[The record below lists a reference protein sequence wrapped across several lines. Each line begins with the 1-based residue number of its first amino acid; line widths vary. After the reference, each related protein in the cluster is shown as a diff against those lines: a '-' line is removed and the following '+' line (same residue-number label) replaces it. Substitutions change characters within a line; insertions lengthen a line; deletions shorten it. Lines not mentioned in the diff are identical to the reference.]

1 MTLQHWHFSTKPL
14 LLKGICP
21 FRLQW
26 GPQKVASTLSGYYSH
41 CLSHYRSNPEPV
53 QPSLEKSPSAWLTS
67 SLNGAQLTVQ
77 HSVKR
82 TWKRLWRK
90 VLHRKDLQTG
100 AMLTKKSFCWCWEN
114 VSLLQRTLFYFCL
127 LCLPAFSS
135 SPPKCDWEWKLHVS
149 IFGHWTWIQ
158 RSRIQ
163 YITSS
168 EKEKI
173 SKRVFLDNFFVS
185 LVTICSNQDPLYTY
199 IALRVLGLR
208 TYRAFN
214 DIRRSLQSLKSSY
227 LYFCDSCNF
236 VILFNNGRNLTGAVK
251 IVVLPLSH

>member
-90 VLHRKDLQTG
+90 VLHRKDLQAG
-100 AMLTKKSFCWCWEN
+100 AMLTKKSFISKKRKKVDFCEN
-114 VSLLQRTLFYFCL
+114 LTRDDELLQNKGDIESLPTKKEARVQDLQWDKMRNF
-127 LCLPAFSS
+127 LC
-135 SPPKCDWEWKLHVS
+135 
-149 IFGHWTWIQ
+149 
-158 RSRIQ
+158 
-163 YITSS
+163 
-168 EKEKI
+168 KI
-173 SKRVFLDNFFVS
+173 SAS
-185 LVTICSNQDPLYTY
+185 WWPLV
-199 IALRVLGLR
+199 R
-208 TYRAFN
+208 
-214 DIRRSLQSLKSSY
+214 
-227 LYFCDSCNF
+227 
-236 VILFNNGRNLTGAVK
+236 LFPIIHRK
-251 IVVLPLSH
+251 CF